1 MSDETVRRWLRAA
14 GLGVAIRQT
23 PKHRKRR
30 QRKAREGEMAFVDGS
45 PHHWFGEEFPP
56 CTLLLSCDDAT
67 SKPLAGLFQ
76 EQEDRDGCF
85 LLLERLFRKYGLPQ
99 SFYLDRA
106 SQFKTTRHGGL
117 HSVQS
122 EAGQTQF
129 QRAMDE
135 LGIAVHF
142 AYSPQARGRIERM
155 NGVFQDRLVAELAHH
170 GITSI
175 PEANRYLNQ
184 HFIPAYAKRFGVAPR
199 DSTPAWRPVPKGL
212 DLFDVLCVK
221 DTRVVANDNTI
232 SYKGITYQLQPAHGR
247 QHFVRASVE
256 VRCRPDG
263 TVRIHHPALGR
274 IPCRKLPA
282 RKAHDKGEETDYAWL

>member
-1 MSDETVRRWLRAA
+1 
-14 GLGVAIRQT
+14 
-23 PKHRKRR
+23 
-30 QRKAREGEMAFVDGS
+30 
-45 PHHWFGEEFPP
+45 
-56 CTLLLSCDDAT
+56 
-67 SKPLAGLFQ
+67 
-76 EQEDRDGCF
+76 
-85 LLLERLFRKYGLPQ
+85 
-99 SFYLDRA
+99 
-106 SQFKTTRHGGL
+106 
-117 HSVQS
+117 
-122 EAGQTQF
+122 
-129 QRAMDE
+129 
-135 LGIAVHF
+135 
-142 AYSPQARGRIERM
+142 M